1 MIVEK
6 QNNAAGVQFKM
17 LTMREISLRGRDGG
31 REERIHCRGVDCGK
45 LHALYKLK
53 PQALNG
59 TARMGPGHV
68 HGWE

>member
-31 REERIHCRGVDCGK
+31 KGEYTVEESIV
-45 LHALYKLK
+45 ANFTLYT
-53 PQALNG
+53 N
-59 TARMGPGHV
+59 
-68 HGWE
+68 